1 MGIKTAKACCN
12 LKLYNS
18 QNKIIY
24 INSLIVL
31 EFFKKNLIMMNTLK
45 VGLLNLYKY
54 SLFL

>member
-24 INSLIVL
+24 INSLIIL

-54 SLFL
+54 